1 MRWQERSA
9 AYETCERG
17 LTWGAPYLIAA
28 LLVAMVGIV
37 EAYIDGVVVRK
48 VLETITVAAG
58 FGSIWLWLRT
68 NRIAFDLDKGRRR
81 G

>member
-17 LTWGAPYLIAA
+17 PTWGATYLIAA

-37 EAYIDGVVVRK
+37 DHRRRRIRLDLVVAPHEPDRFRSRQGQ
-48 VLETITVAAG
+48 AAG
-58 FGSIWLWLRT
+58 MMLVYLVV
-68 NRIAFDLDKGRRR
+68 
-81 G
+81 